1 VKKLAV
7 VLAIV
12 LGALAALGVAADRV
26 AASTAERTITER
38 VSAELAGATDVS
50 TQVHG
55 VPILTQV
62 ARGSLDHVTVTA
74 AELPASGLTL
84 RDVVVDLYGV
94 STSSPRTATNVGAS
108 ATLTTA
114 QLQSKLGDGWKVTT
128 DGDGL
133 VATSAGLLSIEARV
147 IPTVKAGRL
156 ALDLDWVKILGVQ
169 VDGSRVPAAL
179 TDRLDALVASI
190 GDLPLGLALRSVEV
204 TPGGVTVHATGSD
217 VVLG

>member
-94 STSSPRTATNVGAS
+94 STSSPRTASTVGAS
-108 ATLTTA
+108 AGLTTA

>member
-7 VLAIV
+7 IVAVVLCVLAV
-12 LGALAALGVAADRV
+12 LGVAADRV

-62 ARGSLDHVTVTA
+62 AHGSLDHVTVTA

-84 RDVVVDLYGV
+84 RDVVVDLYDV
-94 STSSPRTATNVGAS
+94 SISSPRTASTVGAS
-108 ATLTTA
+108 AGLTTE
-114 QLQSKLGDGWKVTT
+114 QLQRKLGDGWTVTT
-128 DGDGL
+128 DGDAL
-133 VATSAGLLSIEARV
+133 VAASTGLLSIEARV

-169 VDGSRVPAAL
+169 VDGSSVPAAL

-204 TPGGVTVHATGSD
+204 SPGGVTVHATGSD